1 MKRVVSLLLL
11 LTLLAGLATVL
22 VACEEMDSSFNMQ
35 LVDTNFV
42 FNYAYVQWPDGTTE
56 KLAISSFYH
65 YESGNIQITDAA
77 TRIVYVFSSSNC
89 VLAYEP

>member
-1 MKRVVSLLLL
+1 MKKIISLVLLLAFL
-11 LTLLAGLATVL
+11 AGLTLLFSS
-22 VACEEMDSSFNMQ
+22 CEDVNSSFNMQ

-42 FNYAYVQWPDGTTE
+42 FNYAYVCWPDGTTE
-56 KLAISSFYH
+56 KIAISAFYH